1 MSLPGPLR
9 ALSQV
14 TPSSDPGSCLSK
26 LTCDPVK
33 KVRYL
38 PSVCPIW
45 NLGAVPGEQG
55 MEESGVLGTSYL
67 VSYKGFIRAHMGA
80 GSVSAIRVL
89 SIVSSERPHF
99 LPHT

>member
-33 KVRYL
+33 KARYL

-45 NLGAVPGEQG
+45 NPGAVP
-55 MEESGVLGTSYL
+55 ESRAWRSP
-67 VSYKGFIRAHMGA
+67 GFWERA
-80 GSVSAIRVL
+80 I
-89 SIVSSERPHF
+89 
-99 LPHT
+99 